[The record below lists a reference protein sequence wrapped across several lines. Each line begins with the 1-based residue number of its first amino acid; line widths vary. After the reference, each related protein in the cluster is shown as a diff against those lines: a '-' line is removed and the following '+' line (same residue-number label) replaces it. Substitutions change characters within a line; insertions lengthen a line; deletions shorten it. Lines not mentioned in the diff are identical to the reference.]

1 MPEST
6 GIESATNVASTA
18 AWVAGAVVA
27 AYFLGVAL
35 SWLLHRLGRRSQVLH
50 DVADLTR
57 RPARAT
63 LMIIAATAAQRA
75 RARHGG

>member
-63 LMIIAATAAQRA
+63 HEQRRATRRPA
-75 RARHGG
+75 RATHK